1 MIPSAVFILA
11 IALQNKISLQQ
22 IFEKSWEYAK
32 NLYTC
37 FDDLERAYDRV
48 ETSWKALGSVA
59 GVRCWRP
66 LLLAIKSLYSC
77 SDVCVRVGRIESR
90 RSPWC
95 FDSDKGVCCHR
106 FFSQSTSGVAKL
118 RPTAASGLPT
128 SLIRPVKYLSH
139 FFQVQRFRLCTAV
152 QQH

>member
-48 ETSWKALGSVA
+48 ETS
-59 GVRCWRP
+59 
-66 LLLAIKSLYSC
+66 
-77 SDVCVRVGRIESR
+77 
-90 RSPWC
+90 
-95 FDSDKGVCCHR
+95 
-106 FFSQSTSGVAKL
+106 
-118 RPTAASGLPT
+118 
-128 SLIRPVKYLSH
+128 
-139 FFQVQRFRLCTAV
+139 
-152 QQH
+152 